1 VLTVA
6 AVLPG
11 IRVRRETRAGAG
23 STGILLAGPLGRP
36 RRRCEHF
43 RGFRVLEVL
52 ERGAR
57 ISASRARDRAGR
69 LLGGAVEAP
78 DDGLRPGEARRNG
91 LKDERNTECR
101 IDNAP
106 WQTSGYDGQWVGL
119 GLNTSA
125 VPLGPQDS
133 GNGQTHPAQPT

>member
-91 LKDERNTECR
+91 LKDERNTDCR
-101 IDNAP
+101 IDHARHGKP
-106 WQTSGYDGQWVGL
+106 LATTVSGSDW
-119 GLNTSA
+119 
-125 VPLGPQDS
+125 D
-133 GNGQTHPAQPT
+133 